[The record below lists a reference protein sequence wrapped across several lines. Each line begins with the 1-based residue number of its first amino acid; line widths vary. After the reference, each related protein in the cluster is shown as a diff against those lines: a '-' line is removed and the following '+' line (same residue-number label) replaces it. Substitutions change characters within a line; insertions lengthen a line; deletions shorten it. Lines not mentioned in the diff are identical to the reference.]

1 MARRVRVAVG
11 WRSMAFTHPVGI
23 GDYNLG
29 MPDKAMPSRQPLR
42 LDPTVISSTS
52 RVHEF
57 NELRQFRHSFILRA
71 AGRNHIP
78 RSLGANKQM
87 CSDLK
92 VHVVI
97 EQTGGHPIICRS
109 PERVRDRRTASG
121 AEVRTKACRFHIGRD
136 MPLSGNPAKI
146 PCFYYDCRI
155 RGRAPLFAT
164 KRAVTLINFG
174 KIAANLKLNRSAK
187 TTASHGVPQKF
198 ADGAE

>member
-42 LDPTVISSTS
+42 RGPTVISSTS

-57 NELRQFRHSFILRA
+57 NELRQLRHSFILRA
-71 AGRNHIP
+71 AGRNRIP
-78 RSLGANKQM
+78 RSLGANKQV
-87 CSDLK
+87 CSNLE

-97 EQTGGHPIICRS
+97 EQTRGHPIICRS

-121 AEVRTKACRFHIGRD
+121 AEVRTKACRSHIGRD
-136 MPLSGNPAKI
+136 VLMSGDPAKI
-146 PCFYYDCRI
+146 LRLYYDCRI
-155 RGRAPLFAT
+155 RGGAPLFAT
-164 KRAVTLINFG
+164 KRAVALVNFG
-174 KIAANLKLNRSAK
+174 KITANLKLDLSAK